1 MPRRLS
7 TVIPFPFKT
16 ISSLSNVFHC
26 GIILTVFFCKCVL
39 TQIMQSKCI
48 YLWSTTELEL
58 LDVVACSSN
67 SVHTFLPYLVP
78 FLNKSLQA
86 YFCFFLCSSHGL
98 VSRCP
103 HSVFR
108 DISAL
113 WLFLCKL
120 NMLSRCQLGI
130 YPDLRLWGSNILIA
144 VFKLWVQTFVWF
156 TILLKVGPSLDF
168 ELEMGLYRKGVTNV
182 LPFETDTKESLCL
195 SAT

>member
-1 MPRRLS
+1 MAHEPGTGVSSKCSIWKPWDLFQLPYYEVCDGVQITSYPMPRRLS
-7 TVIPFPFKT
+7 TVIPFPFKA
-16 ISSLSNVFHC
+16 ISSLSNIFHC

-48 YLWSTTELEL
+48 YLWSTTEL
-58 LDVVACSSN
+58 DVVACSSN
-67 SVHTFLPYLVP
+67 SVHMFLPYLVP

-113 WLFLCKL
+113 
-120 NMLSRCQLGI
+120 
-130 YPDLRLWGSNILIA
+130 
-144 VFKLWVQTFVWF
+144 
-156 TILLKVGPSLDF
+156 
-168 ELEMGLYRKGVTNV
+168 
-182 LPFETDTKESLCL
+182 
-195 SAT
+195 